1 MLNCRLN
8 DFSENNNVIN
18 RGQLGF
24 RKNNRTIDQVTTLK
38 NIINKY
44 VYDNKKKLYTCFV
57 DFKKAFDS
65 IWHEGLFYKRSK
77 NKINGNFLDLIKNI
91 YKHTRCAVKVDNKLT
106 NFFEYNNGIRQGD
119 LLSPTL
125 FNIFVNDL
133 FDEIDSVNTSPVNL
147 NDEEKFSSLMYADDL
162 VMISTTKEGL

>member
-1 MLNCRLN
+1 MLHLVQFRLSPLLLKSGRLIFGGVHSRI
-8 DFSENNNVIN
+8 DFCENNNVIN

-65 IWHEGLFYKRSK
+65 IWHDGLFYKRSK
-77 NKINGNFLDLIKNI
+77 NKINGNFLRS
-91 YKHTRCAVKVDNKLT
+91 Y
-106 NFFEYNNGIRQGD
+106 
-119 LLSPTL
+119 
-125 FNIFVNDL
+125 
-133 FDEIDSVNTSPVNL
+133 
-147 NDEEKFSSLMYADDL
+147 
-162 VMISTTKEGL
+162 